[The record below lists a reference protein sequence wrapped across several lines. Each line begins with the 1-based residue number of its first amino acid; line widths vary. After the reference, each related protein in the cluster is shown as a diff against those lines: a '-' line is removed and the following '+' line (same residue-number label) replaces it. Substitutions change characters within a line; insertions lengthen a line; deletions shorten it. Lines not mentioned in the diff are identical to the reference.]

1 MTIQDRQAI
10 LQRLL
15 QLVQQLYAETAGLVE
30 SESDQQL
37 WYNRGYANGMLQE
50 LRVLGHGDRLP
61 GLVSADP
68 ADYLV
73 GQEFLPWG
81 KAYWHGFE
89 VGEKECRE
97 VLGR

>member
-1 MTIQDRQAI
+1 M

-15 QLVQQLYAETAGLVE
+15 ELVQQLYAETAGLVE
-30 SESDQQL
+30 SESDDLQL
-37 WYNRGYANGMLQE
+37 WYNRGYANGMLRE
-50 LRVLGHGDRLP
+50 LRARGHGDRLL

-68 ADYLV
+68 ADYQV

-89 VGEKECRE
+89 RGENECRE
-97 VLGR
+97 VLGH